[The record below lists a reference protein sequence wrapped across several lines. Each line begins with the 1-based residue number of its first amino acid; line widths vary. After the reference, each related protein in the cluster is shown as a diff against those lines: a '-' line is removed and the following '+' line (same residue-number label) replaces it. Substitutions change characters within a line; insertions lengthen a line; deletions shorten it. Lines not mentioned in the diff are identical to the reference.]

1 MIVHFAEIGRG
12 AIEERF
18 DCMPVKTYS
27 RPRRNAGRDIGRR
40 LGQGAWL
47 VRHQAISRTTAAGTR
62 SAIWCGNGGLTAL
75 PRLSVGTIGLLAQQ
89 YSDILGKCPYGKGLF
104 EHRKIGVNLL
114 RTALLSFLLS
124 AIRPGDPNELV
135 VIGGSRR

>member
-1 MIVHFAEIGRG
+1 VRLRNVLIVCLSKRTQDRDATQG
-12 AIEERF
+12 AI
-18 DCMPVKTYS
+18 S
-27 RPRRNAGRDIGRR
+27 GG
-40 LGQGAWL
+40 GSSQGAWL